1 MVSQQTQLA
10 AQLSVLRKQINQG
23 QIFQSLGTE
32 IGKLIISIKK
42 NRLTKVYLPSD
53 DDEVLELIKQLRQQ
67 HTDNK
72 LTEIS
77 DQDLLLLL
85 GHIGSPNPEVRDH
98 GVYFLINEFLE
109 AQIFSKRQL
118 TLAYKYLLSDEVLFD
133 HILEPQ
139 NNAVYQ
145 RSFAVLLLSTLTYS
159 DQAGYFFLTPELINQ
174 AVTQLSLYTIME
186 TDTRGFIKKNGW
198 GHAYTHIGNML
209 DELSQRD
216 ELSRADKLFL
226 MTVMIERYKHLQT
239 PLIFGEPQRIAAYLA
254 RLTNKNELYRNYFLL
269 QLKAW
274 RSQLM
279 NHFEPHTEGEWNQ
292 LLNHTR
298 LMQAILVRG
307 DFNQEIIKYIAS
319 GQQYLG

>member
-1 MVSQQTQLA
+1 MSQQTQLA
-10 AQLSVLRKQINQG
+10 AQLSALREKINQG

-32 IGKLIISIKK
+32 IGKLATSVKK
-42 NRLTKVYLPSD
+42 VKSTKVYLPRD
-53 DDEVLELIKQLRQQ
+53 DDEVLALIKQLRQK
-67 HTDNK
+67 HTDNQ

-85 GHIGSPNPEVRDH
+85 GHIGSPDPEVRDH
-98 GVYFLINEFLE
+98 GVYFMFNELLE

-139 NNAVYQ
+139 NNAIYQ
-145 RSFAVLLLSTLTYS
+145 RSFAVLLLSTLTYG

-174 AVTQLSLYTIME
+174 AVMQLSLYTITE
-186 TDTRGFIKKNGW
+186 TDTRGFIRKNGW
-198 GHAYTHIGNML
+198 GHAYTHIGNVL

-226 MTVMIERYKHLQT
+226 MTVLIERYKYLQT
-239 PLIFGEPQRIAAYLA
+239 PLIFGEPQRIASYLA
-254 RLTNKNELYRNYFLL
+254 RITNKNELYQNYFLL

-279 NHFEPHTEGEWNQ
+279 NQFEPHSEGEWNR
-292 LLNHTR
+292 LMNHTR

-307 DFNQEIIKYIAS
+307 DFNEEIIKYIAS